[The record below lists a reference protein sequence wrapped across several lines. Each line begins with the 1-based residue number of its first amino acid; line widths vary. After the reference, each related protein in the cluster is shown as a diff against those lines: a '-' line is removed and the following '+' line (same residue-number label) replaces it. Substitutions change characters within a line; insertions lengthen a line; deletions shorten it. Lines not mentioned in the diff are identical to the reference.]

1 MLETASLDINASLL
15 NAFADQPL
23 NLSDLEAVR
32 LILRGDSIIDWN
44 RANFRSMAEVDRYL
58 WLHQLNISEPEDLWR
73 LQYVHGEAVNY
84 LEEHLG
90 LHFPADLQRPSD
102 VRELFLE
109 ASHVGNGFRRRQ
121 ILSCV
126 LLKLMHVINHME
138 AAELRYQTPLSEADL
153 MELAERRIMSAA
165 EKMRASGFPLVAFY
179 GSRKARNSI
188 ITKLIAK
195 KENIAATIF
204 DKLRFRLVT
213 HDRDHILPAIAWLTR
228 NLFPFNYIIPG
239 QSHNNLMLF
248 RDMLRVAPLDTLGAE
263 LTSNGIIEQEL
274 LTPEEN
280 PFSGGSYRMINFIAD
295 FPVRIDHLVDVRYG
309 ALLGRTVFVMVE
321 FQVIDRQTARENEE
335 GENAHRLYKE
345 RQRTIVDARLRKGGR
360 RKERERR
367 DESD

>member
-1 MLETASLDINASLL
+1 MPLLETAPLDINASLL
-15 NAFADQPL
+15 SAFRDQPL

-58 WLHQLNISEPEDLWR
+58 QLHRINVSEPEDLWR

-90 LHFPADLQRPSD
+90 LQFPADLQKPAD
-102 VRELFLE
+102 VREIFLQ
-109 ASHVGNGFRRRQ
+109 ASHIGGFRRRQ
-121 ILSCV
+121 ILACV

-165 EKMRASGFPLVAFY
+165 EEMRASGFPLVAFY

-204 DKLRFRLVT
+204 DKLRFRIVT
-213 HDRDHILPAIAWLTR
+213 PDKAHILPAIAWLTR
-228 NLFPFNYIIPG
+228 NLMPFNYVIPG

-248 RDMLRVAPLDTLGAE
+248 RDMIRAE
-263 LTSNGIIEQEL
+263 PFTAMSAKLSSNGVTEPEAM
-274 LTPEEN
+274 TPEEN
-280 PFSGGSYRMINFIAD
+280 VFSGGSYRMINFIAD

-321 FQVIDRQTARENEE
+321 FQVIDRQTARANEE

-345 RQRTIVDARLRKGGR
+345 RQRAVVEARLRKGGR
-360 RKERERR
+360 RKR
-367 DESD
+367 

>member
-1 MLETASLDINASLL
+1 MPLLETVPLDINASLQS
-15 NAFADQPL
+15 AFRDQPL
-23 NLSDLEAVR
+23 KLSDLEAVR
-32 LILRGDSIIDWN
+32 LILRGNSIIDWN
-44 RANFRSMAEVDRYL
+44 RANFRTIREVDRYL
-58 WLHQLNISEPEDLWR
+58 HLHQLNVSKPEDLWR

-90 LHFPADLQRPSD
+90 LQFPADLQKPKD
-102 VRELFLE
+102 VRDIFLL
-109 ASHVGNGFRRRQ
+109 ASHIGGFCRRQ
-121 ILSCV
+121 ILACV

-138 AAELRYQTPLSEADL
+138 SAELRYQTPLSEADL

-165 EKMRASGFPLVAFY
+165 EQMRASGFPLVAFY

-204 DKLRFRLVT
+204 DKLRFRIVT
-213 HDRDHILPAIAWLTR
+213 HDLAHILPAISWLTR

-248 RDMLRVAPLDTLGAE
+248 RNMIRNEPFSTLGE
-263 LTSNGIIEQEL
+263 KLSSNGITEEDL
-274 LTPEEN
+274 LLPEDN
-280 PFSGGSYRMINFIAD
+280 PFSGASYRMINFIVD

-335 GENAHRLYKE
+335 GDNAHRLYKE
-345 RQRTIVDARLRKGGR
+345 RQREIVDARLRKGGR
-360 RKERERR
+360 RKR
-367 DESD
+367 

>member
-1 MLETASLDINASLL
+1 MPHLETAPLNINASLL
-15 NAFADQPL
+15 SAFRDQPL

-32 LILRGDSIIDWN
+32 LVLRGDSVIDWN
-44 RANFRSMAEVDRYL
+44 RANFRTIQEVDRYL
-58 WLHQLNISEPEDLWR
+58 RLHQIDISKPGDLWR

-90 LHFPADLQRPSD
+90 LSFPADLQKPRD
-102 VRELFLE
+102 VREIFLQ
-109 ASHVGNGFRRRQ
+109 ASHIGGFRRKQ
-121 ILSCV
+121 ILACV

-165 EKMRASGFPLVAFY
+165 EEMRATGFPLVAFY

-195 KENIAATIF
+195 RENIAATIF
-204 DKLRFRLVT
+204 DKLRFRIVT
-213 HDRDHILPAIAWLTR
+213 HDRAHILPAITWLTR

-248 RDMLRVAPLDTLGAE
+248 RSMIRDEPFATLGAE
-263 LTSNGIIEQEL
+263 LSSNGITEEEL

-321 FQVIDRQTARENEE
+321 FQVIDRQTARDNEE

-345 RQRTIVDARLRKGGR
+345 RQRHIVEARLRKGGR
-360 RKERERR
+360 RRSRE
-367 DESD
+367 